1 MIVVS
6 DTTPLITLMKISKL
20 SLLKDLFGEVLIPG
34 AVYEEVTSNE
44 GFKEEAEIIINSDFV
59 KVVSV
64 SDKERVRLIQRVTG
78 LDLGE
83 TEAIVLADE
92 SKADVLLMDEMKGRQ
107 VAKNMSLPLAGSI
120 GVLIGALEKGLINPD
135 EIERAVVTLKNSNRR
150 ISEEL
155 LQMVVDKAREF
166 RKKK

>member
-1 MIVVS
+1 M
-6 DTTPLITLMKISKL
+6 
-20 SLLKDLFGEVLIPG
+20 
-34 AVYEEVTSNE
+34 
-44 GFKEEAEIIINSDFV
+44 
-59 KVVSV
+59 
-64 SDKERVRLIQRVTG
+64 
-78 LDLGE
+78 
-83 TEAIVLADE
+83 LADE

>member
-92 SKADVLLMDEMKGRQ
+92 SKADVLLMDE
-107 VAKNMSLPLAGSI
+107 
-120 GVLIGALEKGLINPD
+120 
-135 EIERAVVTLKNSNRR
+135 IERAVVTLKNSNRR